1 MGRNGEIL
9 QAMKFEEYRKHD
21 AISLAALIAKRE
33 VSAEEVLE
41 AAVARAEQ
49 INPVINAIVHT
60 QYDQARRAVA
70 ASLPEGPLKG
80 VPYLIKDLG
89 FFETG
94 EPATF
99 GSSLFKDFVAD
110 HETAYVTRCKKAGLV
125 FIGRSSSPE
134 FGLNPNTEPRLYG
147 PCHNPWNLEYSAGGS
162 SGGAAA
168 AVAASILPV
177 AHATDGGGSIRIPA
191 AQCGLFGL
199 KPSRGRVSMAPDAG
213 EGWGGLS
220 AGHVVSRSVR
230 DSALMLDCTAGSEPG
245 DPYTAPMPERSFLE
259 AVTRPPRKLRI
270 AFMLKDHRGAKLHP
284 ECLEAVQCAAKL
296 CASLGHQVEEED
308 PNLDMVALRP
318 MNARISAANTARSC
332 HMRWKALG
340 REPNLDD
347 VEAATWAV
355 YQRGLKVSGIEY
367 IEAIAAAH
375 AAGRR
380 MATFLTSYDIILS
393 TTLAGPPP
401 KLGYFDQN
409 GDVQTFTER
418 VTEYLSVT
426 PMHNAAGTPAMSVPL
441 HWTADGLPV
450 GVHFAGRYGEET
462 TMLALAAELEAA
474 QPWFDRV
481 PTL

>member
-1 MGRNGEIL
+1 MR
-9 QAMKFEEYRKHD
+9 FEDYRKHD
-21 AISLAALIAKRE
+21 AIALAGLIAKRE
-33 VSAEEVLE
+33 VSAKEVLE
-41 AAVARAEQ
+41 TAIARAEQ
-49 INPVINAIVHT
+49 VNPAINAIVHK
-60 QYDQARRAVA
+60 QYEQARKAVA
-70 ASLPEGPLKG
+70 AGLPEGPLKG

-125 FIGRSSSPE
+125 FMGRSSSPE
-134 FGLNPNTEPRLYG
+134 FGLNANTEPRLYG
-147 PCHNPWNLEYSAGGS
+147 SCHNPWNLERSPGGS

-168 AVAASILPV
+168 AVSAGILPV

-199 KPSRGRVSMAPDAG
+199 KPSRGRVSMAPDLG

-230 DSALMLDCTAGSEPG
+230 DSALMLDCTAGPEPG
-245 DPYTAPMPERSFLE
+245 DPYGAPSPERSFLE
-259 AVTRPPRKLRI
+259 AVAGPPRKLRI
-270 AFMLKDHRGAKLHP
+270 ALMLKDHRGAQLHP
-284 ECLEAVQCAAKL
+284 ECLKAVQGAAKL
-296 CASLGHQVEEED
+296 CASLGHVVEDAD
-308 PNLDMVALRP
+308 PKLDMAALWP
-318 MNARISAANTARSC
+318 MNARISAANTALTC
-332 HMRWKALG
+332 NMRWKALG
-340 REPNLDD
+340 RAPNADD

-355 YQRGLKVSGIEY
+355 YQRGLQVSGVEY
-367 IEAIAAAH
+367 VEAIDAVH
-375 AAGRR
+375 AAGRK
-380 MATFLTSYDIILS
+380 MGAFLTRYDVILS

-426 PMHNAAGTPAMSVPL
+426 PLHNATGTPAMSVPL

-450 GVHFAGRYGEET
+450 GVHFAGRYGEEAT
-462 TMLALAAELEAA
+462 LLALGAELETA
-474 QPWFDRV
+474 QPWFDCA
-481 PTL
+481 PAL

>member
-1 MGRNGEIL
+1 MR
-9 QAMKFEEYRKHD
+9 FEEYRKHD
-21 AISLAALIAKRE
+21 ATSLAALVAKGE
-33 VSAEEVLE
+33 VRAEEILE
-41 AAVARAEQ
+41 TAIARAEQ
-49 INPVINAIVHT
+49 VNPTINAIVHK
-60 QYDQARRAVA
+60 QYEQARKAVTA
-70 ASLPEGPLKG
+70 GLPEGPLKG
-80 VPYLIKDLG
+80 VPFLIKDLG

-147 PCHNPWNLEYSAGGS
+147 SCHNPWNLEHSAGGS

-168 AVAASILPV
+168 AVAAGILPA

-230 DSALMLDCTAGSEPG
+230 DSARMLDCTAGMEPG
-245 DPYTAPMPERSFLE
+245 DPYTAPMPERPFLE
-259 AVTRPPRKLRI
+259 AVTRPLRRLRI
-270 AFMLKDHRGAKLHP
+270 ALMLKDHRGAELHA
-284 ECLEAVQCAAKL
+284 ECLQAVQHAAKL
-296 CASLGHQVEEED
+296 CASLGHVVEEAD

-318 MNARISAANTARSC
+318 MNARISAANIARSC
-332 HMRWKALG
+332 HLRWKVLG
-340 REPNLDD
+340 REPNADD
-347 VEAATWAV
+347 VETGTWAV
-355 YQRGLKVSGIEY
+355 YRRGLKVSGIEY
-367 IEAIAAAH
+367 VEAIAAAH

-380 MATFLTSYDIILS
+380 MAAFLTSYDVILS

-409 GDVQTFTER
+409 GDIETFTKR

-426 PMHNAAGTPAMSVPL
+426 PLHNATGTPAMSVPL
-441 HWTADGLPV
+441 HWTADGLPI
-450 GVHFAGRYGEET
+450 GVHFAGRYGEEAT
-462 TMLALAAELEAA
+462 LFGLAAQLETA